1 MEEDIEIA
9 AKVVGGAME
18 RTRKYILAGQVIG
31 VVTVAICAAFFVS
44 IANAQVR
51 TVTRDVNGW
60 GISEQEAVLNALQE
74 ATFQICGVRI
84 ESQMETESVLVE
96 DDDRTTMIEK
106 VNRQIKVR
114 GKNPNCGFDGY
125 DVLSVGRTGSQIRAT
140 VRVRYSVYRVP
151 GPSMKRRRLA
161 VLDFP
166 MEEVHLYG
174 VGGGRQ
180 LQVDGRAVR
189 VGTDVDFKLVRKL
202 QHGFRAK
209 AEELLTQGRRFG
221 VLDRKRPEVYEAEK
235 QILASGDVD
244 VGERARLGKVMG
256 ADYLVY
262 GTIDR
267 VAIETTTRV
276 IRATGERIERSHG
289 ATKVRFTVLAAATRQ
304 VKWSSAITLDRG
316 LPPGLRPEAAAEAL
330 LEEVAVRMVDELTEN
345 IYPPRVTEVL
355 GPGQFVVNRGGNT
368 VEAGSVFEVF
378 AVGNWLLDPDTGE
391 RLDQLETSVGIARI
405 VTVKPKYS
413 IAELISD
420 VVDLSRG
427 MVLRR
432 RQAMPDEASRAPARQ
447 RSFADEDGDGIPDYL
462 NRLNQQ

>member
-1 MEEDIEIA
+1 MSEVD
-9 AKVVGGAME
+9 
-18 RTRKYILAGQVIG
+18 
-31 VVTVAICAAFFVS
+31 AI
-44 IANAQVR
+44 
-51 TVTRDVNGW
+51 
-60 GISEQEAVLNALQE
+60 LNALQE
-74 ATFQICGVRI
+74 ATFQVCGVQI
-84 ESQMETESVLVE
+84 TADLTMNSALIE
-96 DDDRTTMIEK
+96 DDDVRMIDRI
-106 VNRQIKVR
+106 NRNIHATSTQR
-114 GKNPNCGFDGY
+114 PCDFQGY
-125 DVLSVGRTGSQIRAT
+125 DVLDVAGDQSD
-140 VRVRYSVYRVP
+140 VRVRVLVKYAVYRVP
-151 GPSMKRRRLA
+151 GPDMKRRRLA

-174 VGGGRQ
+174 AGGGRQ

-209 AEELLTQGRRFG
+209 VEELLTQGRRFG

-244 VGERARLGKVMG
+244 VGERARLGRVMG

-267 VAIETTTRV
+267 VAIANEARV

-304 VKWSSAITLDRG
+304 VKWSSSINLDRRLPAG
-316 LPPGLRPEAAAEAL
+316 LVPEAAAESL

-355 GPGQFVVNRGGNT
+355 APGQFVVNRGGNT
-368 VEAGSVFEVF
+368 VEADSVFEVF
-378 AVGNWLLDPDTGE
+378 ALGDWLLDPDTGE
-391 RLDQLETSVGIARI
+391 RLDRLETSVGIARI
-405 VTVKPKYS
+405 VAVKPKYS
-413 IAELISD
+413 IAELISE

-432 RQAMPDEASRAPARQ
+432 RQTMPEEASRAPTRQ

>member
-1 MEEDIEIA
+1 MISD
-9 AKVVGGAME
+9 GNYPGATME
-18 RTRKYILAGQVIG
+18 RTRKYVLAGQVTG
-31 VVTVAICAAFFVS
+31 VVTLAICAGLLASV
-44 IANAQVR
+44 ANAQVR

-74 ATFQICGVRI
+74 ATFQVCGVRI
-84 ESQMETESVLVE
+84 ESQMETGSLLVE
-96 DDDRTTMIEK
+96 ENDHTTIIEK
-106 VNRQIKVR
+106 VNREIKVR
-114 GKNPNCGFDGY
+114 GKDPNCGFDGY
-125 DVLSVGRTGSQIRAT
+125 DVLSIEGAGSQIRAA

-151 GPSMKRRRLA
+151 GPSMDRRRLA

-166 MEEVHLYG
+166 MDEVHLYG

-189 VGTDVDFKLVRKL
+189 AGTDVDFKLVRKL

-209 AEELLTQGRRFG
+209 VEELLTQGRRFG

-235 QILASGDVD
+235 QILASGDAD
-244 VGERARLGKVMG
+244 IGERARLGQVMG

-267 VAIETTTRV
+267 IAIENTVRV
-276 IRATGERIERSHG
+276 IRATGERIDRSHG
-289 ATKVRFTVLAAATRQ
+289 AAKVRFTVLAAATRQ
-304 VKWSSAITLDRG
+304 VKWSSAINLDRK
-316 LPPGLRPEAAAEAL
+316 LPPGLAPEAAAEAL

-355 GPGQFVVNRGGNT
+355 APGQFVVNRGGNT
-368 VEAGSVFEVF
+368 VQAGSVFEVF
-378 AVGNWLLDPDTGE
+378 ALGDWLYDPDTGE
-391 RLDQLETSVGIARI
+391 RLDQLEISVGIARI

-413 IAELISD
+413 IAELISE
-420 VVDLSRG
+420 VVNLSRG

-432 RQAMPDEASRAPARQ
+432 RQAPVEEASRVPDRP
-447 RSFADEDGDGIPDYL
+447 RSFADDDGDGIPDYL